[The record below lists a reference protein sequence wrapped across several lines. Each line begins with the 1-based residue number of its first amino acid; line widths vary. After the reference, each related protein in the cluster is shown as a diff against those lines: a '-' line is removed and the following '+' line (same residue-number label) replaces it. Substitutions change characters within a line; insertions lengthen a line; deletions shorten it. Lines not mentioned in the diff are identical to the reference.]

1 MKSLKTAIFYA
12 VLLFL
17 VFTSQA
23 DAYLDPGTGSYVLQ
37 IVAAAF
43 LAGTVLIKGFWGNIK
58 DVIDKLFMRKGKNS
72 ENGSSK
78 NK

>member
-1 MKSLKTAIFYA
+1 MKSRKTSLLYAI
-12 VLLFL
+12 LLFL
-17 VFTSQA
+17 IFTSQA

-43 LAGTVLIKGFWGNIK
+43 LAGTVVVKGFWGNIK
-58 DVIDKLFMRKGKNS
+58 NVIDKITGKGKNS
-72 ENGSSK
+72 ENRSSK